1 MVTVNARPGAVSPIS
16 PPAVRTIDSMP
27 RLRRPDGAELEWWI
41 EGHEGPLVAL
51 AMMAF
56 HPTLACQGIAAEL
69 ARDHRVLRYDLRGT
83 GGSTRTPPYGIDT
96 DAADLAALVEEAAGD
111 ALVVALGDGARRG
124 VRAAAER
131 PDLIHTVVIS
141 GELPLGRI
149 GGGGSRDA
157 LANSPAVLDALLG
170 MLESDYRTGLR
181 TMLATSGEGE
191 WHEAALRARLDQIE
205 AHTPSEVGV
214 PRLRS
219 WIEDES
225 RAQGLALGARLWYLH
240 YPGNVW
246 FQGSLEIVRRSL
258 PEARFEAVSEG
269 VISSPV
275 ENADMIRRILAAH
288 RTAA

>member
-1 MVTVNARPGAVSPIS
+1 
-16 PPAVRTIDSMP
+16 VRTIDSMP
-27 RLRRPDGAELEWWI
+27 RLHRPDGAELEWWI
-41 EGHEGPLVAL
+41 EGPEGPLVAI

-56 HPTLACQGIAAEL
+56 HPTFACQGIADEL
-69 ARDHRVLRYDLRGT
+69 AQDHRVLRYDLRGT
-83 GGSTRTPPYGIDT
+83 GASSRTPPYDIET
-96 DAADLAALVEEAAGD
+96 DASDLVALVEEAGGD
-111 ALVVALGDGARRG
+111 ALVIALGDGARRA

-149 GGGGSRDA
+149 GDGGSRDA

-181 TMLATSGEGE
+181 TMLASSGEGE
-191 WHEAALRARLDQIE
+191 WHEEALRARLDQIE
-205 AHTPSEVGV
+205 AHSPAEVGV
-214 PRLRS
+214 PRLRA

-225 RAQGLALGARLWYLH
+225 RAHGLALGDRLWYLH
-240 YPGNVW
+240 YPGNLW

-258 PEARFEAVSEG
+258 PEARLEAVSEG

-275 ENADMIRRILAAH
+275 ENANTIRRILAAH
-288 RTAA
+288 RAAA